1 MTECMETCQKYEK
14 ARAPELRKLDDMHR
28 VLHKI
33 ADAVYL
39 PGTAVQFPR
48 AISGS
53 VWMSITRIDETEH
66 EHEPEPEPEPE
77 SEHEHV
83 HRHELEGR
91 WVDWYTKESITSELY
106 DGISGKLGK
115 RSLLSYNFTSIVC
128 MSVFLLPTIVES
140 IKKLS
145 RNNQLFLSLNF
156 LCQS

>member
-53 VWMSITRIDETEH
+53 VWMSITRTDETEQ
-66 EHEPEPEPEPE
+66 ETEPGPE
-77 SEHEHV
+77 SEYEHGHV

-91 WVDWYTKESITSELY
+91 WMDWYTKEFITSELY

-115 RSLLSYNFTSIVC
+115 RSLLSCPPPITHRVV
-128 MSVFLLPTIVES
+128 VFS
-140 IKKLS
+140 QYFS
-145 RNNQLFLSLNF
+145 
-156 LCQS
+156 

>member
-53 VWMSITRIDETEH
+53 VWMSITRTDETEQDT
-66 EHEPEPEPEPE
+66 EPGPE
-77 SEHEHV
+77 SEYEHGHV

-91 WVDWYTKESITSELY
+91 WVDWYTKEFITSELY

-115 RSLLSYNFTSIVC
+115 RSLLY
-128 MSVFLLPTIVES
+128 
-140 IKKLS
+140 
-145 RNNQLFLSLNF
+145 
-156 LCQS
+156 QS

>member
-1 MTECMETCQKYEK
+1 METCQKYEK

-39 PGTAVQFPR
+39 PGTAVQFPK
-48 AISGS
+48 AKSGS

-77 SEHEHV
+77 SEQEHV

-91 WVDWYTKESITSELY
+91 WMDWYTKEFITSELY

-115 RSLLSYNFTSIVC
+115 RSLLSCPPPHHS
-128 MSVFLLPTIVES
+128 
-140 IKKLS
+140 
-145 RNNQLFLSLNF
+145 
-156 LCQS
+156 